1 MVHNKYMYEQ
11 TLKKKSLGDCSL
23 HSSIQFM
30 NIVVVVA
37 AYLNMVT
44 KCVNNR
50 LCMQVTDTAFVGSEH
65 AQSLNSLSFD
75 GHRC

>member
-44 KCVNNR
+44 KC
-50 LCMQVTDTAFVGSEH
+50 E
-65 AQSLNSLSFD
+65 
-75 GHRC
+75 